1 MGLSSQGRLSPGAKE
16 GGQQGDKLGAD
27 ESHATARHEL
37 LHALRFSAGLR

>member
-1 MGLSSQGRLSPGAKE
+1 MLSMGLFSQARLGAAAKE

-37 LHALRFSAGLR
+37 LHT